1 MTTDRLTQK
10 GLFERLVRLESK
22 LDMKTANDLIV
33 AKRFKS
39 FSIIFI
45 FVEVINV
52 LLNVFLFF
60 HYH

>member
-1 MTTDRLTQK
+1 MKTNILTEK

-22 LDMKTANDLIV
+22 LDMKTTNDLIV

-39 FSIIFI
+39 FSVIFI
-45 FVEVINV
+45 LVEIINV
-52 LLNVFLFF
+52 GLNVFLFF